1 VPIDYVDVYARKVI
15 KPEISALRVQNVQN
29 TVSSEYISLGRQNLE
44 KLLPGHTD
52 VITVTIPD
60 TMADEPEY
68 TIALIGSSS
77 KYPKEEIQTEIPV
90 DLSAGITVIS
100 DTDYDYRYSK
110 DNDSY
115 TVEIKGYGIKPRS
128 GKVVFYNSETLEVY
142 GEESFSGL
150 KLGSTTTF
158 DFGKLGAPL
167 RDKCPNLGVRVLEG
181 EEVVDEDQPAEKY
194 RPLKTLPEWYYK
206 YWDVEELN
214 NPDVDTPA
222 DPTPSPEP
230 TPAPKPAPSDQSG
243 NNQNTS
249 SANTADSSNAGI
261 YAGVLTVS
269 AILSLIL
276 IYERRKRAS
285 N

>member
-1 VPIDYVDVYARKVI
+1 MSSY
-15 KPEISALRVQNVQN
+15 
-29 TVSSEYISLGRQNLE
+29 VSSS
-44 KLLPGHTD
+44 
-52 VITVTIPD
+52 
-60 TMADEPEY
+60 
-68 TIALIGSSS
+68 
-77 KYPKEEIQTEIPV
+77 
-90 DLSAGITVIS
+90 
-100 DTDYDYRYSK
+100 SK

-115 TVEIKGYGIKPRS
+115 TVEIKGYGMHPRS

-181 EEVVDEDQPAEKY
+181 EEVVDGDQPAEKY

-214 NPDVDTPA
+214 NPDEDTPA

-230 TPAPKPAPSDQSG
+230 TPAPTQNPAPATPEPTTEPAQTPAAPTQTPEQTPAPTAPPAQGEQPAPPADQGTGSEGG
-243 NNQNTS
+243 N
-249 SANTADSSNAGI
+249 
-261 YAGVLTVS
+261 
-269 AILSLIL
+269 
-276 IYERRKRAS
+276 
-285 N
+285 